1 VQLTGN
7 MFFKASNS
15 FQNTQIIIFD
25 PYLQFSSK
33 STETLDL
40 KKFILVTKKQ
50 QKAMNRVLQRL
61 KSVAEGECPM
71 DEISDWTMETDDV
84 DKFLYHTEEGYSKK
98 ELKKWDGKFHD
109 AFPAFIRFIFDRRKS
124 GAFHRC

>member
-1 VQLTGN
+1 ML
-7 MFFKASNS
+7 
-15 FQNTQIIIFD
+15 
-25 PYLQFSSK
+25 L
-33 STETLDL
+33 
-40 KKFILVTKKQ
+40 LVNKKQ

-98 ELKKWDGKFHD
+98 ELKKWDGQLFTFS
-109 AFPAFIRFIFDRRKS
+109 ALIIILQ
-124 GAFHRC
+124 